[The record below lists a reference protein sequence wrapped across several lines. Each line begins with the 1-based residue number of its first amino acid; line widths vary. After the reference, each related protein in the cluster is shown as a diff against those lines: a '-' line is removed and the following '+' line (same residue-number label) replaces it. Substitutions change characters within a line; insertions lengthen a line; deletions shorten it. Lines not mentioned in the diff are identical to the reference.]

1 MAKKYTDFFQ
11 LVRSLAGVDA
21 FTSDEEN
28 DILRLANRR
37 FYEAYSASQMWT
49 PYLVVGDKRAIWYEG
64 RPDVLDYFTPTQN
77 VNFTNALQGAP
88 KQLVP
93 FEENNKIPI
102 KEFQRIHRD
111 QPFVNTGTMEYNY
124 YVDGFGAHVMNLGN
138 TNDDFVYVTYKK
150 PFTDFTKNSQDIP
163 DEFFYYGAHA
173 TYADFL
179 RMDGQTS
186 KAMDEENKAATYLA
200 TELEKLD
207 IISNN
212 NVIRRKFTT
221 YVSTQSR

>member
-1 MAKKYTDFFQ
+1 MAKSYTDLFQ

-28 DILRLANRR
+28 DIKRLANRR
-37 FYEAYSASQMWT
+37 LYEAYSASQMWT
-49 PYLVVGDKRAIWYEG
+49 QYLVVGEERLISSDQ
-64 RPDVLDYFTPTQN
+64 V
-77 VNFTNALQGAP
+77 
-88 KQLVP
+88 VP
-93 FEENNKIPI
+93 FEQSNPLKRTIS
-102 KEFQRIHRD
+102 EFQRIHRD
-111 QPFVNTGTMEYNY
+111 PPFLNTGSMEYNF
-124 YVDGFGAHVMNLGN
+124 YVDSSGAHVMNLGG
-138 TNDDFVYVTYKK
+138 TDAGSVYVTYKK
-150 PFTDFTKNSQDIP
+150 KFTDFDETSQDIP
-163 DEFFYYGAHA
+163 EEFFYYAAHA

-186 KAMDEENKAATYLA
+186 KAFDEENKASTYLA

-212 NVIRRKFTT
+212 NTIRRKFTT

>member
-1 MAKKYTDFFQ
+1 LFQ

-28 DILRLANRR
+28 DIKRLANRR
-37 FYEAYSASQMWT
+37 LYEAYSASQMWT
-49 PYLVVGDKRAIWYEG
+49 QYLVVGEERTISSDQ
-64 RPDVLDYFTPTQN
+64 V
-77 VNFTNALQGAP
+77 
-88 KQLVP
+88 VP
-93 FEENNKIPI
+93 FIQTPKRDIS
-102 KEFQRIHRD
+102 EFQRIHRD
-111 QPFVNTGTMEYNY
+111 PPFLNTGSMEYNF
-124 YVDGFGAHVMNLGN
+124 YVDSSGAHVMNLGD
-138 TNDDFVYVTYKK
+138 TGASSVYVTYKK
-150 PFTDFTKNSQDIP
+150 KFTDFSETSQDIP
-163 DEFFYYGAHA
+163 EEFFYYAAHA

-186 KAMDEENKAATYLA
+186 KAFDEENRASTYLA

-212 NVIRRKFTT
+212 NTVRRKFTT

>member
-1 MAKKYTDFFQ
+1 MAKKYSDLFQ
-11 LVRSLAGVDA
+11 LVRSLAGVDS

-37 FYEAYSASQMWT
+37 LYEAYSASQMWT
-49 PYLVVGDKRAIWYEG
+49 PYIVVGEKRTIG
-64 RPDVLDYFTPTQN
+64 SDQV
-77 VNFTNALQGAP
+77 
-88 KQLVP
+88 VP
-93 FEENNKIPI
+93 FTQTSKNKIS
-102 KEFQRIHRD
+102 EFQRIHRD
-111 QPFVNTGTMEYNY
+111 QPFLNTGTMEYNF
-124 YVDGFGAHVMNLGN
+124 YVDSNGAHVMNLGS
-138 TNDDFVYVTYKK
+138 TTDSSVYVTYKK
-150 PFTDFTKNSQDIP
+150 EFVDFTKESEDIP
-163 DEFFYYGAHA
+163 QEFFYFAVHA

-186 KAMDEENKAATYLA
+186 KAMDEENKASTYLA

-212 NVIRRKFTT
+212 NSIRRKFTT

>member
-1 MAKKYTDFFQ
+1 MAKSYSDLFE
-11 LVRSLAGVDA
+11 LVRSLAGVDS

-37 FYEAYSASQMWT
+37 LYEAYSASQMWT
-49 PYLVVGDKRAIWYEG
+49 PYIVVGEERAIG
-64 RPDVLDYFTPTQN
+64 SDQV
-77 VNFTNALQGAP
+77 
-88 KQLVP
+88 VP
-93 FEENNKIPI
+93 FTQTGKDKIS
-102 KEFQRIHRD
+102 EFQRIHRD
-111 QPFVNTGTMEYNY
+111 QPFLNTGTMEYNF
-124 YVDGFGAHVMNLGN
+124 YVDSNGAHVMNLGS
-138 TNDDFVYVTYKK
+138 TTDSSVYVTYKK
-150 PFTDFTKNSQDIP
+150 EFVDFTKESEDIP
-163 DEFFYYGAHA
+163 QEFFYFGAHA

-186 KAMDEENKAATYLA
+186 KAMDEENKASTYLA

-212 NVIRRKFTT
+212 NSIRRKFTT